1 MNKLDLFI
9 YLIIFVKLIFIGS
22 TILNKILS
30 LKDKKKYHEI
40 IEKTDYFRERTEFV
54 FVILMSI
61 LLIYIFNP
69 HHTKRVPINS
79 EMRLLLFLYGW
90 VMILTAKW
98 DIFFSET
105 KWLQPLFK
113 KLGINFDN
121 DNNNSQN
128 KNTHSSQAN
137 TNANA
142 NASGD
147 NYMYNNVNPY
157 DSNVYTAYYANAA
170 YTGNTITQLP
180 LEPQSTED
188 KKKKVEKKVDNY
200 EETSTK
206 TTGI

>member
-90 VMILTAKW
+90 VMIFTAKW
-98 DIFFSET
+98 GIFLSET

-113 KLGINFDN
+113 KFGINLES
-121 DNNNSQN
+121 DNNESD
-128 KNTHSSQAN
+128 KKKSSS
-137 TNANA
+137 TGSTGS
-142 NASGD
+142 SGD